1 LVTTVD
7 IDVTVGLSVRKA
19 FVNAFDSIKS
29 NKEENMFYTPF
40 GIKSIAK
47 WM

>member
-1 LVTTVD
+1 MVTAVD
-7 IDVTVGLSVRKA
+7 IDVTVGLSVRKT

-29 NKEENMFYTPF
+29 NKEEKVFYTPF

-47 WM
+47 